1 MRMVF
6 TERREPVKTTV
17 ALLAAVFMVCGCITP
32 SQKIG
37 GLSLGMTPTDV
48 HNVMGPPFAVRAAKT
63 YEDGTTAQ
71 VWEYVPPVFSRAAF
85 SDKYD
90 KTYWVYF
97 VNDKVV
103 QWGEPGDFT
112 THDTTRDVTVKDYIQ
127 GAGR

>member
-1 MRMVF
+1 MKKMFVWVAAAMV
-6 TERREPVKTTV
+6 
-17 ALLAAVFMVCGCITP
+17 LAGCVTP
-32 SQKIG
+32 SQRIA
-37 GLSLGMTPTDV
+37 GLRLGMSPEDV
-48 HNVMGPPFAVRAAKT
+48 YNVMGTPFAVRAAKT
-63 YEDGTTAQ
+63 YEDGTTSE

-112 THDTTRDVTVKDYIQ
+112 KHDTTKDVTVKDYVQ
-127 GAGR
+127 EKVR